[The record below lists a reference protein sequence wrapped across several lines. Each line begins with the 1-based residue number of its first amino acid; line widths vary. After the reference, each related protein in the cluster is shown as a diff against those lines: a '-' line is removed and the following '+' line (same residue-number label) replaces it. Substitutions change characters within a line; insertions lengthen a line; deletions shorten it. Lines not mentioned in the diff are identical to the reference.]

1 MTILTRPL
9 DCLDE
14 FPASHPSG
22 VGMREEGAY
31 RSRLDFQAI
40 SHEHTYPSLSQQ
52 STPQRIQHVLGQLLE
67 QECGPLLQES
77 VLVSNTPLRQRSPG
91 MVRYICIFLQTLT
104 TCDD

>member
-1 MTILTRPL
+1 
-9 DCLDE
+9 
-14 FPASHPSG
+14 
-22 VGMREEGAY
+22 MREEGAY

-91 MVRYICIFLQTLT
+91 MVRYICVLLQTLT
-104 TCDD
+104 TSRPAPWYLRERQLSAQRSYTSHIL